1 LSYCNLQNTC
11 YTFFMSPSYVETSN
25 NYFDGGYPRRG
36 RPWPPL
42 DITPVASPLPSVS
55 SKPSLEVYY
64 SHDPMSGQVT
74 HAETRPAPPEEGK

>member
-1 LSYCNLQNTC
+1 
-11 YTFFMSPSYVETSN
+11 MSPSYVETSN

-64 SHDPMSGQVT
+64 SHDP
-74 HAETRPAPPEEGK
+74 